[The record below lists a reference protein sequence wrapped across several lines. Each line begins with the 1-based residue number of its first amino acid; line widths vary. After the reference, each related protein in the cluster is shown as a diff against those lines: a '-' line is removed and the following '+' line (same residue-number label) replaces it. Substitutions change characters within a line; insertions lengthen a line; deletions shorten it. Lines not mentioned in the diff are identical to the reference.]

1 MKMKA
6 VDEGVTQNIV
16 NTLLLLEM
24 NCKINSLEGA

>member
-6 VDEGVTQNIV
+6 VDEGVAQNIV

-24 NCKINSLEGA
+24 NCKIYYAQ